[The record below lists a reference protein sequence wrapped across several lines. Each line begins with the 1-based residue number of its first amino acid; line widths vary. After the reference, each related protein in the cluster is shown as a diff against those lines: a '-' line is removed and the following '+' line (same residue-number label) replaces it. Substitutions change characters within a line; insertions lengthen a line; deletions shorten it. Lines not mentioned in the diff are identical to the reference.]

1 MIKIKTALLSVYD
14 KTGILELAEFLA
26 KNNVEILSSGGTAK
40 HLIKNGIEVTEVS
53 DYTGSPEMFDGRVK
67 TLHPKI
73 HAGILAR
80 GEKDSKE
87 LEEFGAKKIDLVVV
101 NLYPFSEEV
110 AKDSSEQEI
119 IEKID
124 IGGPAMLRAAAKNFK
139 HTIAIC
145 NPEDYG
151 LIKTDGIDEEDSK
164 DFASEVFVVTQQYD
178 LDVACWLSKISEPVE
193 IDLRYGEN
201 PHQSA
206 DFFVEEEC
214 PIDFKRPIQG
224 KQISYNNVVDAL
236 SAWSCCA
243 EFEDPTVCIVKH
255 TNPCGV
261 ASADD
266 LQKAYDKAF
275 STDPTSAFGGVIA
288 LNKTATEDVIK
299 KMIDNQFIEVLVAPD
314 FDKDAKKILEA
325 KPNIR
330 VLKAQ
335 IMNPVTKELKS
346 FSGVHLSQ
354 EVDNIDFS
362 EIKLKTVSQEKP
374 DKTDLKDMIFALK
387 VAKHVKSNAIVIAK
401 DQMTLGIGAGQM
413 SRVISTQ
420 IAFMKADEEG
430 LDSKNCVLASDAFF
444 PFRDN
449 IDLAAEKGVK
459 HIIQPG
465 GSVKDDEVTEAA
477 DEHKISMTMTG
488 IRHFKH

>member
-26 KNNVEILSSGGTAK
+26 KNNVEILSSGGTAQ

-53 DYTGSPEMFDGRVK
+53 DYTGSPEMFNGRVK

-80 GEKDSKE
+80 GEKDRKE

-110 AKDSSEQEI
+110 AKNSSEQEI

-139 HTIAIC
+139 HTLAIC

-151 LIKTDGIDEEDSK
+151 LIKTNGIDEEDSK
-164 DFASEVFVVTQQYD
+164 DFASEVFIATQQYD
-178 LDVACWLSKISEPVE
+178 LDVACWLSKISEPIE

-236 SAWSCCA
+236 SAWSCCV

-299 KMIDNQFIEVLVAPD
+299 KMMDNQFIEVLVAPD

-362 EIKLKTVSQEKP
+362 EIKLKTVSQKKP

-401 DQMTLGIGAGQM
+401 NQMTLGIGAGQM

-420 IAFMKADEEG
+420 IAFMKAEEEG

-465 GSVKDDEVTEAA
+465 GSVKDDEVIKAV
-477 DEHKISMTMTG
+477 DEHKISMTITG

>member
-145 NPEDYG
+145 NSEDYG

-299 KMIDNQFIEVLVAPD
+299 KIMDNQFIEVLVAPD
-314 FDKDAKKILEA
+314 FDKAAKKILEA

-346 FSGVHLSQ
+346 FSGAYLSQ

-362 EIKLKTVSQEKP
+362 KIKLKTVSQEKP
-374 DKTDLKDMIFALK
+374 DKTDLRDMVFALK

-413 SRVISTQ
+413 SRVISTK
-420 IAFMKADEEG
+420 IAFMKAEEEG

-465 GSVKDDEVTEAA
+465 GSVKDDEVIKAA

-488 IRHFKH
+488 VRHFKH

>member
-110 AKDSSEQEI
+110 AKDASEQEI

-139 HTIAIC
+139 HTLAIC

-178 LDVACWLSKISEPVE
+178 LDVACWLSKISEPIE

-201 PHQSA
+201 PHQGA

-335 IMNPVTKELKS
+335 IMNPITKELKS

-465 GSVKDDEVTEAA
+465 GSVKDDEVINAA

-488 IRHFKH
+488 VRHFKH